1 MSRLWLVAVVFVIVF
16 AAAQLVR
23 PAHLNPP
30 IDAARTLQARIGTAN
45 GVVALLD
52 RSCATATPTAARLS
66 VHEVETICGA
76 ARLAAAQVS
85 R

>member
-1 MSRLWLVAVVFVIVF
+1 MSRLWLVAVVFVFAF

-23 PAHLNPP
+23 PAHSNPP
-30 IDAARTLQARIGTAN
+30 IDVLH
-45 GVVALLD
+45 
-52 RSCATATPTAARLS
+52 PEARLS
-66 VHEVETICGA
+66 AHEVETICGA